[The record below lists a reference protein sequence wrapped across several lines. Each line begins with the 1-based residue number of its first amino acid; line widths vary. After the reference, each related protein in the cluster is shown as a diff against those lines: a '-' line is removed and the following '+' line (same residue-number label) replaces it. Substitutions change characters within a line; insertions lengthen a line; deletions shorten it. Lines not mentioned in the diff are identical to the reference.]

1 MSAVKKMRN
10 EVKKYID
17 SADEKVVK
25 MVHAMLEVDADDLRK
40 QMVME
45 ERATYLKG
53 EGKSFSWDEVKD
65 MGDTR
70 KIKLSADQLKM
81 VEQEKEKH
89 LKGKSK
95 SYSWPEA
102 KEIIRGK
109 RKL

>member
-1 MSAVKKMRN
+1 MRN

-45 ERATYLKG
+45 ERASYLKG
-53 EGKSFSWDEVKD
+53 EGKSFSLAEVKD
-65 MGDTR
+65 MTDT
-70 KIKLSADQLKM
+70 KKFKLSADQLKM

-89 LKGKSK
+89 IKGKSK